1 MLTYAVRH
9 AESLANAGRDDRLDS
24 PLSELGIA
32 QVAAL
37 LDRFRTAP
45 LAAIYSSPYRRC
57 LDTAEPI
64 ARALGLPVRLRPEP
78 CEFHHRPTA
87 GQADSP
93 PSPEEAV
100 AARRGTVV
108 IDPDLTGPLNWPP
121 LEETP
126 EQLVVRM
133 ASLAAALQARW
144 PGDDDAVLLISHG
157 SPIAR
162 FIDAWLSD
170 DRSRSFRYIID
181 NAALTALRCNAEVS
195 SLICLNETSH
205 LRGLAAA
212 ASANFDDQGL
222 IKPHSPGAYW

>member
-1 MLTYAVRH
+1 MLTYVVRH

-24 PLSELGIA
+24 PLSEIGIA
-32 QVAAL
+32 QAAAL
-37 LDRFRTAP
+37 RDRFSAAP

-64 ARALGLPVRLRPEP
+64 ARTLGLPVRLRPEL
-78 CEFHHRPTA
+78 CEFHHRP
-87 GQADSP
+87 P
-93 PSPEEAV
+93 PGRTDPPPDPEEAV
-100 AARRGTVV
+100 AARSGTVV
-108 IDPDLTGPLNWPP
+108 IDPDLTGPVSWPP
-121 LEETP
+121 LEETL
-126 EQLVVRM
+126 EHLVARM
-133 ASLAAALQARW
+133 ASLAAGLKARW
-144 PGDDDAVLLISHG
+144 PADDDAVLLVSHG

-181 NAALTALRCNAEVS
+181 NAALTALRCGAEVS

-205 LRGLAAA
+205 LRGLPPA

-222 IKPHSPGAYW
+222 IKPRSPGMYW